1 MFLLKLF
8 LVVGMEF
15 NLIITGVG
23 GQGGLTLSRI
33 VGNAAMVE
41 GYNVR
46 IGETLGMSQRYGS
59 VLSYLRFGEEVYS
72 PPLIEEGEA
81 DLMLALEPA
90 EALRNAR
97 FLSRKSH
104 AIINAYPI
112 HTATTLVGKERYP
125 ELNEIKEAIGQIC
138 SVDMLDFQKEADKIN
153 PRTLGVLMLGYAYGK
168 GLIPLRKESI
178 LEGIKLTLREKL
190 WEMNFRA
197 FERGVELS
205 KE

>member
-1 MFLLKLF
+1 
-8 LVVGMEF
+8 MEF

-33 VGNAAMVE
+33 VGNAAMHE

-72 PPLIEEGEA
+72 PLIEEGEA
-81 DLMLALEPA
+81 SLMLALEPA

-97 FLSRKSH
+97 FLGKGSH

-125 ELNEIKEAIGQIC
+125 GLDEIREAIGKIC
-138 SVDMLDFQKEADKIN
+138 LVDMFDFQREADKIN
-153 PRTLGVLMLGYAYGK
+153 PRTLGVLMLGYAFGK
-168 GLIPLRKESI
+168 GLVPLKRES
-178 LEGIKLTLREKL
+178 LYEGIRLTLRGKL
-190 WEMNFRA
+190 WEVNFRA
-197 FERGVELS
+197 LERGIELS
-205 KE
+205 RD

>member
-1 MFLLKLF
+1 
-8 LVVGMEF
+8 MEF

-33 VGNAAMVE
+33 VGNAAIRE
-41 GYNVR
+41 GYRVR

-72 PPLIEEGEA
+72 PLIGEGEA

-97 FLSRKSH
+97 FLSGRSK
-104 AIINAYPI
+104 AVINAYPI

-125 ELNEIKEAIGQIC
+125 ALEEIEEAIGRIC
-138 SVDMLDFQKEADKIN
+138 PVHMMNFQREADRIN
-153 PRTLGVLMLGYAYGK
+153 PRTLGVLMLGYAYGR
-168 GLIPLRKESI
+168 GLVPLRKESI
-178 LEGIKLTLREKL
+178 YEGIRKTLREKL
-190 WEMNFRA
+190 WEVNFKA
-197 FERGVELS
+197 FERGVELARI
-205 KE
+205 

>member
-1 MFLLKLF
+1 MLILL
-8 LVVGMEF
+8 VGIMEF

-33 VGNAAMVE
+33 IGNAAMKE

-72 PPLIEEGEA
+72 PLIEEGDA

-97 FLSRKSH
+97 FLSGKSY

-112 HTATTLVGKERYP
+112 YTATTLVGKEKYP
-125 ELNEIKEAIGQIC
+125 SLEEIRNSLSKIC
-138 SVDMLDFQKEADKIN
+138 TVEMENFQEEADKIN
-153 PRTLGVLMLGYAYGK
+153 PRTLGVLMLGFAYGK
-168 GLIPLRKESI
+168 GLIPLKKESI
-178 LEGIKLTLREKL
+178 LDGIQETLKQKL
-190 WEMNFRA
+190 WEINIKA
-197 FERGVELS
+197 LERGIELA
-205 KE
+205 K

>member
-1 MFLLKLF
+1 
-8 LVVGMEF
+8 MEF

-33 VGNAAMVE
+33 IGNAAMHE

-72 PPLIEEGEA
+72 PLIEEGGA

-97 FLSRKSH
+97 FLGRKSTTV
-104 AIINAYPI
+104 INAYPI

-125 ELNEIKEAIGQIC
+125 ELDEIRDAIGKIC
-138 SVDMLDFQKEADKIN
+138 PVYMANFQREADKIN

-168 GLIPLRKESI
+168 GLIPLRRESL
-178 LEGIKLTLREKL
+178 LEGIRLTLREKL
-190 WEMNFRA
+190 WDMNFRA
-197 FERGVELS
+197 FERGEELS
-205 KE
+205 GD

>member
-1 MFLLKLF
+1 
-8 LVVGMEF
+8 MES
-15 NLIITGVG
+15 NLIITGVC

-33 VGNAAMVE
+33 VGNAAMHE

-72 PPLIEEGEA
+72 PLIEEGQA

-97 FLSRKSH
+97 FLGKKSH

-125 ELNEIKEAIGQIC
+125 ELDEIRDAIGKIC
-138 SVDMLDFQKEADKIN
+138 PVDMRNFQEEADKIN
-153 PRTLGVLMLGYAYGK
+153 PRTLGVLMLGYAFGG
-168 GLIPLRKESI
+168 GLLPLKKESI
-178 LEGIKLTLREKL
+178 YEGIRTTLREKL
-190 WEMNFRA
+190 WEINFRA
-197 FERGVELS
+197 LERGIELS
-205 KE
+205 KA

>member
-1 MFLLKLF
+1 
-8 LVVGMEF
+8 MEF

-72 PPLIEEGEA
+72 PLIEEGEA
-81 DLMLALEPA
+81 NLMLALEPA

-97 FLSRKSH
+97 FLGKKSV

-125 ELNEIKEAIGQIC
+125 ELEEIKEAIGRIC
-138 SVDMLDFQKEADKIN
+138 PVYMANFQREADRIN
-153 PRTLGVLMLGYAYGK
+153 PRTLGVLMLGYAYGR
-168 GLIPLRKESI
+168 GLIPLRRESLI
-178 LEGIKLTLREKL
+178 EGIKLTLRERL
-190 WEMNFRA
+190 WEVNFKA
-197 FERGVELS
+197 FERGEELARS
-205 KE
+205 

>member
-1 MFLLKLF
+1 
-8 LVVGMEF
+8 MEF

-33 VGNAAMVE
+33 VGNAAMNE

-59 VLSYLRFGEEVYS
+59 VLSYLRFGEGVYS
-72 PPLIEEGEA
+72 PLIEEGEA

-97 FLSRKSH
+97 FLSKKSV
-104 AIINAYPI
+104 AVINAYPI

-125 ELNEIKEAIGQIC
+125 ELDEIREAIGRIC
-138 SVDMLDFQKEADKIN
+138 PVHMMNFQREADKIN
-153 PRTLGVLMLGYAYGK
+153 PRTLGVLMLGYAFGK
-168 GLIPLRKESI
+168 GLVPLKKESI
-178 LEGIKLTLREKL
+178 LVGIKETLRERF
-190 WEMNFRA
+190 WEVNFRA
-197 FERGVELS
+197 FERGIELS
-205 KE
+205 RGDSL

>member
-1 MFLLKLF
+1 
-8 LVVGMEF
+8 MEF

-33 VGNAAMVE
+33 VGNSAMVE

-72 PPLIEEGEA
+72 PLIEEGKA
-81 DLMLALEPA
+81 NLMLALEPA

-97 FLSRKSH
+97 FLGKDSV
-104 AIINAYPI
+104 AIVNAYPI

-125 ELNEIKEAIGQIC
+125 ELDEIEKALGRIC
-138 SVDMLDFQKEADKIN
+138 PVHRMNFQREADKIN

-168 GLIPLRKESI
+168 GLIPLKRESL
-178 LEGIKLTLREKL
+178 LEGIRLTLREKL
-190 WEMNFRA
+190 WEMNFKA
-197 FERGVELS
+197 FERGEELA
-205 KE
+205 KA

>member
-1 MFLLKLF
+1 
-8 LVVGMEF
+8 MEF

-72 PPLIEEGEA
+72 PLIEEGKA
-81 DLMLALEPA
+81 NLMLALEPA

-97 FLSRKSH
+97 FLGKNSV

-112 HTATTLVGKERYP
+112 HTATTLVGKEKYP
-125 ELNEIKEAIGQIC
+125 ELDEIREAIGRIC
-138 SVDMLDFQKEADKIN
+138 PVYMANFQREADKIN

-168 GLIPLRKESI
+168 SLIPLKRESL
-178 LEGIKLTLREKL
+178 LEGIKLTLRERL

-197 FERGVELS
+197 FERGEELAG
-205 KE
+205 K

>member
-1 MFLLKLF
+1 
-8 LVVGMEF
+8 MEF

-33 VGNAAMVE
+33 VGNAAMSE

-59 VLSYLRFGEEVYS
+59 VLSYLRFGEAVYS
-72 PPLIEEGEA
+72 PLIEEGGA

-97 FLSRKSH
+97 FLSKKST
-104 AIINAYPI
+104 AVINAYPI

-125 ELNEIKEAIGQIC
+125 ELDEIRGAIGRIC
-138 SVDMLDFQKEADKIN
+138 PVYMMNFQREADRIN
-153 PRTLGVLMLGYAYGK
+153 PRTLGVLMLGYAFGK
-168 GLIPLRKESI
+168 GLLPLRKES
-178 LEGIKLTLREKL
+178 LYEGIRLTLREKL
-190 WEMNFRA
+190 WSVNFKA
-197 FERGVELS
+197 LERGIELAR
-205 KE
+205 E

>member
-1 MFLLKLF
+1 
-8 LVVGMEF
+8 MEF

-33 VGNAAMVE
+33 IGNAAMKE

-72 PPLIEEGEA
+72 PLIEEGDA

-97 FLSRKSH
+97 FLSGKSY
-104 AIINAYPI
+104 AIVNAYPI
-112 HTATTLVGKERYP
+112 HTATTLVGKEEYP
-125 ELNEIKEAIGQIC
+125 DLDDIQKALKRIC
-138 SVDMLDFQKEADKIN
+138 AVEMMNFQKEADKIN
-153 PRTLGVLMLGYAYGK
+153 PRTLGVLMLGYAYGR
-168 GLIPLRKESI
+168 GLVPLRKESI
-178 LEGIKLTLREKL
+178 IEGIKETLKSKL
-190 WEMNFRA
+190 WGTNILA
-197 FERGVELS
+197 LERGIELAR
-205 KE
+205 

>member
-1 MFLLKLF
+1 
-8 LVVGMEF
+8 MEF

-33 VGNAAMVE
+33 IGNAAMEE

-72 PPLIEEGEA
+72 PLIEEGEA

-97 FLSRKSH
+97 FLGEKSY
-104 AIINAYPI
+104 AVVNAYPI
-112 HTATTLVGKERYP
+112 HTATTLVGKEKYP
-125 ELNEIKEAIGQIC
+125 SLEDIERALGRIC
-138 SVDMLDFQKEADKIN
+138 PVDMMDFQREADRIN
-153 PRTLGVLMLGYAYGK
+153 PRTLGVLMLGYSWGK
-168 GLIPLRKESI
+168 GLVPLKKES
-178 LEGIKLTLREKL
+178 LHEGIRKTLREKL
-190 WEMNFRA
+190 WDVNFRA
-197 FERGVELS
+197 LERGIELS
-205 KE
+205 KV

>member
-1 MFLLKLF
+1 
-8 LVVGMEF
+8 MEF

-33 VGNAAMVE
+33 IGNAAMKE

-72 PPLIEEGEA
+72 PLIEEGDA
-81 DLMLALEPA
+81 DLMLTLEPA

-97 FLSRKSH
+97 FLSGKSY

-112 HTATTLVGKERYP
+112 HTATTLVGMEKYP
-125 ELNEIKEAIGQIC
+125 SLEEIRNALSKIC
-138 SVDMLDFQKEADKIN
+138 TVEMENFQEEADKIN
-153 PRTLGVLMLGYAYGK
+153 SRTLGVLMLGFAYGK
-168 GLIPLRKESI
+168 GLIPLKKESI
-178 LEGIKLTLREKL
+178 LNGIQETLKPKL
-190 WEMNFRA
+190 WEINIKA
-197 FERGVELS
+197 LERGIELA
-205 KE
+205 K

>member
-1 MFLLKLF
+1 
-8 LVVGMEF
+8 MEF

-33 VGNAAMVE
+33 IGNAAMVE

-72 PPLIEEGEA
+72 PLIEEGKA

-97 FLSRKSH
+97 FLGKKSV
-104 AIINAYPI
+104 AVVNAYPI

-125 ELNEIKEAIGQIC
+125 ALEEIEEAIARIC
-138 SVDMLDFQKEADKIN
+138 PIQMMNFQREADKIN
-153 PRTLGVLMLGYAYGK
+153 PRTLGVLMLGYAYRK
-168 GLIPLRKESI
+168 GSIPLRRESL
-178 LEGIKLTLREKL
+178 LEGIKLTLRERF

-197 FERGVELS
+197 FERGEELA
-205 KE
+205 KA

>member
-1 MFLLKLF
+1 
-8 LVVGMEF
+8 MEF

-72 PPLIEEGEA
+72 PLIEEGKA
-81 DLMLALEPA
+81 NLMLALEPA

-97 FLSRKSH
+97 FLGKNSV
-104 AIINAYPI
+104 AIVNAYPI

-125 ELNEIKEAIGQIC
+125 ELDEIEKAIGRIC
-138 SVDMLDFQKEADKIN
+138 PIHMMNFQHEADRIN
-153 PRTLGVLMLGYAYGK
+153 PRTLGVLMLGYAYSK
-168 GLIPLRKESI
+168 GLIPLKRESL
-178 LEGIKLTLREKL
+178 LEGIRLTLREKL

-197 FERGVELS
+197 FERGEELARA
-205 KE
+205 

>member
-1 MFLLKLF
+1 
-8 LVVGMEF
+8 MEF
-15 NLIITGVG
+15 NLIIAGVG

-33 VGNAAMVE
+33 IGNAAMKE

-72 PPLIEEGEA
+72 PLIEEGEA

-97 FLSRKSH
+97 FLSGKSH
-104 AIINAYPI
+104 AIVNAYPI

-125 ELNEIKEAIGQIC
+125 SLEEISSALSRIC
-138 SVDMLDFQKEADKIN
+138 NVEMKNFQKEADRIN
-153 PRTLGVLMLGYAYGK
+153 PRTLGVLMLGFAYGK
-168 GLIPLRKESI
+168 GLVPLKKKSI
-178 LEGIKLTLREKL
+178 LDGIQETLKPTL
-190 WEMNFRA
+190 WEVNIKA
-197 FERGVELS
+197 LERGIELA
-205 KE
+205 K

>member
-1 MFLLKLF
+1 
-8 LVVGMEF
+8 MEF

-33 VGNAAMVE
+33 VGNAAMAE
-41 GYNVR
+41 GYRVR

-72 PPLIEEGEA
+72 PLIEEGEA
-81 DLMLALEPA
+81 NLMIALEPA

-97 FLSRKSH
+97 FLSKKST

-125 ELNEIKEAIGQIC
+125 ELEEIMEAIGRIC
-138 SVDMLDFQKEADKIN
+138 PVHMRNFQEEADRIN
-153 PRTLGVLMLGYAYGK
+153 PRTLGVLMLGYAFGK
-168 GLIPLRKESI
+168 GLVPLRRES
-178 LEGIKLTLREKL
+178 LMDGIRLTLRENL
-190 WEMNFRA
+190 WGANFRA
-197 FERGVELS
+197 FERGEELARG
-205 KE
+205 

>member
-1 MFLLKLF
+1 
-8 LVVGMEF
+8 MEF

-33 VGNAAMVE
+33 VGNAAMHE

-72 PPLIEEGEA
+72 PLIEEGKA
-81 DLMLALEPA
+81 NLMLALEPA

-97 FLSRKSH
+97 FLGKSSV
-104 AIINAYPI
+104 AVINAYPI

-125 ELNEIKEAIGQIC
+125 ELNEIEEAVAKIC
-138 SVDMLDFQKEADKIN
+138 PVHMMNFQREADRIN
-153 PRTLGVLMLGYAYGK
+153 PRTLGVLMLGYAYGN
-168 GLIPLRKESI
+168 GLLPLRKES
-178 LEGIKLTLREKL
+178 LYEGIRLTLREKL
-190 WEMNFRA
+190 WEVNFRA
-197 FERGVELS
+197 LERGIELA
-205 KE
+205 KG

>member
-1 MFLLKLF
+1 
-8 LVVGMEF
+8 MEF

-33 VGNAAMVE
+33 VGNAAIKE

-72 PPLIEEGEA
+72 PLIEEGEA
-81 DLMLALEPA
+81 DLMLALEPV

-97 FLSRKSH
+97 FLSKKSA

-112 HTATTLVGKERYP
+112 HTATTLVGKEKYP
-125 ELNEIKEAIGQIC
+125 ELDEIKEAIGEIC
-138 SVDMLDFQKEADKIN
+138 PVHMMNFQREADKIN
-153 PRTLGVLMLGYAYGK
+153 PRTLGVLMLGYTYGM
-168 GLIPLRKESI
+168 GLVPLREENI
-178 LEGIKLTLREKL
+178 REGIRETLHKRF
-190 WEMNFRA
+190 WEVNFRA
-197 FERGVELS
+197 LERGKELAA
-205 KE
+205 K

>member
-1 MFLLKLF
+1 
-8 LVVGMEF
+8 MEF

-33 VGNAAMVE
+33 IGNAAMVE
-41 GYNVR
+41 GYGVR

-59 VLSYLRFGEEVYS
+59 VLSYLRFGEGVYS
-72 PPLIEEGEA
+72 PLIEEGEA
-81 DLMLALEPA
+81 NLMIALEPA

-97 FLSRKSH
+97 FLSGKST

-125 ELNEIKEAIGQIC
+125 KLDEIKEAIGRIC
-138 SVDMLDFQKEADKIN
+138 LVYMMNFQREADKIN

-168 GLIPLRKESI
+168 GLVPLKKESL
-178 LEGIKLTLREKL
+178 LEGIKFTLREKL

-197 FERGVELS
+197 LERGIELAGG
-205 KE
+205 

>member
-1 MFLLKLF
+1 
-8 LVVGMEF
+8 MEF

-33 VGNAAMVE
+33 VGNSAMVE

-72 PPLIEEGEA
+72 PLIEEGKA

-97 FLSRKSH
+97 FLGKDSV
-104 AIINAYPI
+104 AIVNAYPI

-125 ELNEIKEAIGQIC
+125 ELDEIEKAIGRIC
-138 SVDMLDFQKEADKIN
+138 PVHMRNFQREADRIN

-168 GLIPLRKESI
+168 GLIPLRRESL
-178 LEGIKLTLREKL
+178 LEGIRLTLREKL
-190 WEMNFRA
+190 WEMNFKA
-197 FERGVELS
+197 FERGEELA
-205 KE
+205 KA

>member
-1 MFLLKLF
+1 
-8 LVVGMEF
+8 MEF
-15 NLIITGVG
+15 NLIIAGVG

-33 VGNAAMVE
+33 IGNAAMKE

-72 PPLIEEGEA
+72 PLIEEGEA

-97 FLSRKSH
+97 FLSDKSH
-104 AIINAYPI
+104 AIVNAYPI

-125 ELNEIKEAIGQIC
+125 SLEEIRGALSRIC
-138 SVDMLDFQKEADKIN
+138 TVEMRNFQKEADKIN
-153 PRTLGVLMLGYAYGK
+153 PRTLGVLMLGFAYGK
-168 GLIPLRKESI
+168 GLVPLNKES
-178 LEGIKLTLREKL
+178 LVSGIQETLKPKL
-190 WEMNFRA
+190 WEINIKA
-197 FERGVELS
+197 FERGMELA
-205 KE
+205 K

>member
-1 MFLLKLF
+1 
-8 LVVGMEF
+8 MEF

-41 GYNVR
+41 GYSVR

-72 PPLIEEGEA
+72 PLIEEGEA
-81 DLMLALEPA
+81 DLMIALEPA

-97 FLSRKSH
+97 FLSKRSV
-104 AIINAYPI
+104 AVINAYPI

-125 ELNEIKEAIGQIC
+125 ALEEIREAIGKIC
-138 SVDMLDFQKEADKIN
+138 PVHMMNFQREADRIN
-153 PRTLGVLMLGYAYGK
+153 PRTLGVLMLGYAYGR
-168 GLIPLRKESI
+168 GLLPLKKESL
-178 LEGIKLTLREKL
+178 LEGIKLTLREKF
-190 WEMNFRA
+190 WEINFKA
-197 FERGVELS
+197 LNRGMELAGF
-205 KE
+205 

>member
-1 MFLLKLF
+1 
-8 LVVGMEF
+8 MEF

-33 VGNAAMVE
+33 VGNAAMHE

-72 PPLIEEGEA
+72 PLIEEGEA

-97 FLSRKSH
+97 FLSKKST

-112 HTATTLVGKERYP
+112 HTATTLVGKEKYP
-125 ELNEIKEAIGQIC
+125 ELDEMRKAIGKIC
-138 SVDMLDFQKEADKIN
+138 PVHMMNFQEKADRIN
-153 PRTLGVLMLGYAYGK
+153 PRTLGVLMLGYAFGK
-168 GLIPLRKESI
+168 GLIPLKKESI
-178 LEGIKLTLREKL
+178 LEGIKETLRERF
-190 WEMNFRA
+190 WEVNFRA
-197 FERGVELS
+197 FERGIELS
-205 KE
+205 RGNSL

>member
-1 MFLLKLF
+1 
-8 LVVGMEF
+8 MEF

-33 VGNAAMVE
+33 IGNAAMKE

-72 PPLIEEGEA
+72 PLIEEGDA

-97 FLSRKSH
+97 FLSGKSY

-112 HTATTLVGKERYP
+112 HTATTLVGKEKYP
-125 ELNEIKEAIGQIC
+125 SLEEIRNSLSKIC
-138 SVDMLDFQKEADKIN
+138 TVEMENFQEEADKIN
-153 PRTLGVLMLGYAYGK
+153 PRTLGVLMLGFAYGK
-168 GLIPLRKESI
+168 GLIPLKKESI
-178 LEGIKLTLREKL
+178 LDGIQETLKPKL
-190 WEMNFRA
+190 WEINIKA
-197 FERGVELS
+197 LERGIELA
-205 KE
+205 K